1 MGLGPDPMWQTVKT
15 SLGLLTKRQRVG
27 YVLLL
32 VTRVFV
38 NFLDIAGVAAVGL
51 LGAAGASGF
60 LGNREATF
68 FGITIDIRTPGV
80 LLTVMASVAVFFFLK
95 AALSIVLIRKTVY
108 FLADIEI
115 KNATEIAQF
124 LFTGGLSELRQYS
137 KSEVQFAV
145 TRSTNVTFSGVL
157 GSAGTLVTETA
168 LLVFMFG
175 LFVIVDPFAAIA
187 ITVYFLVVVFIFQA
201 FSSQRMQQSGQDFTV
216 GSMGVTQISL
226 DMFEAFK
233 EISVLMKQVFFLAR
247 FTEARTKYAHAD
259 AKMRFVMGIPRYF
272 VETALAVGALAL
284 VAWQL
289 RRGEVSDGL
298 VTAGVFLAGGVRMM
312 AALLPLQNAFLALRN
327 QVQQARIGQEILA
340 KSRAS
345 KDGIT
350 AILESSKDAMDSYV
364 DSTTGVRVE
373 LSDVTFTHSGSEHAA
388 VRNVSFFIEPG
399 AYVAMVGPSGAGKT
413 TLADLILGLNT
424 ADSGSVTVDGIPAR
438 GLRESRPGLMAYVP
452 QRPGLVSGTLVDNI
466 ALGLPRESV
475 DLDRVHS
482 ALKKARLE
490 EFVNDLPDG
499 VNTKLG
505 KNVDSLSGGQIQ
517 RLGLARAL
525 YTNPKLI
532 VLDEATSALD
542 AEAEASIS
550 ESIRNISK
558 DTTVIVIAH
567 RLSTVQ
573 RADAVHVIDNGQLI
587 ASGTF
592 KQLRK
597 SVPMIQEY
605 VRLMSFDEE

>member
-1 MGLGPDPMWQTVKT
+1 MLETVKT
-15 SLGLLTKRQRVG
+15 SLALLTRRQRIA
-27 YVLLL
+27 YLLL
-32 VTRVFV
+32 LLTRIFV

-60 LGNREATF
+60 LGNKEASF

-95 AALSIVLIRKTVY
+95 AILSVVLIRTTSY
-108 FLADIEI
+108 FLANIEV

-145 TRSTNVTFSGVL
+145 TGSTNVTFSGVL
-157 GSAGTLVTETA
+157 GSAGILVTETA
-168 LLVFMFG
+168 LLFFMFG
-175 LFVIVDPFAAIA
+175 LFVFVDPFAAVA
-187 ITVYFLVVVFIFQA
+187 ITIYFLIVILIFQLL
-201 FSSQRMQQSGQDFTV
+201 SNQRMGKSGQDFAE
-216 GSMGVTQISL
+216 GSMDVTQVSL

-233 EISVLMKQVFFLAR
+233 EISVLMKQYFFLNR
-247 FTEARTKYAHAD
+247 FTRARQTYAYGD
-259 AKMRFVMGIPRYF
+259 AEMRFLMAIPRYF
-272 VETALAVGALAL
+272 VETALAVGALAF

-289 RRGEVSDGL
+289 NRGEVSDGL

-312 AALLPLQNAFLALRN
+312 AALLPLQNAVLALKN
-327 QVQQARIGQEILA
+327 QVEQAKISQEILR

-345 KDGIT
+345 KEKI
-350 AILESSKDAMDSYV
+350 AAVLESSKDALEGYKESK
-364 DSTTGVRVE
+364 TGVRVE
-373 LSDVTFTHSGSEHAA
+373 LKDVTFTHSGSDQPA
-388 VRNVSFFIEPG
+388 VRNVSFSIAPG
-399 AYVAMVGPSGAGKT
+399 SYVALVGPSGAGKT

-424 ADSGSVTVDGIPAR
+424 ADSGTVMVDKIPAR
-438 GLRESRPGLMAYVP
+438 SLRESRPGLMAYVP
-452 QRPGLVSGTLVDNI
+452 QRPGLVSGTLVENI
-466 ALGLPRESV
+466 ALGLPREAV
-475 DLDRVHS
+475 DLERVHS
-482 ALKKARLE
+482 ALTKARLE
-490 EFVNDLPDG
+490 DFVNDLPDG
-499 VNTKLG
+499 IDTRLG
-505 KNVDSLSGGQIQ
+505 KNVDSLSGGQVQ

-550 ESIRNISK
+550 ESIRNIGK

-573 RADAVHVIDNGQLI
+573 RADAVHVVDNGRLV

-592 KQLRK
+592 KELRK